1 MEFKIV
7 DIKGKELGKD
17 TLPDVSFDEKKANVD
32 HWLWTVANYQR
43 STRQQG
49 THSCKNRAAVRGG
62 GAKPYKQKGTGRAR
76 RGTNRTPLRVG
87 GGVIFG
93 PSPRSHSKDI
103 NKRFARRTI
112 NYVFNSRND
121 AVIVVDAPK
130 DACKTKEVQALIM
143 KTAVADAKR
152 ALFVIGDFDSP
163 LYWACRN
170 IKNSLIA
177 TPISL
182 DVNEL
187 LDADVVYVE
196 KEAFEVIKETFKS

>member
-7 DIKGKELGKD
+7 DINGKELGKD
-17 TLPDVSFDEKKANVD
+17 SLPEVKVDQEKANVD
-32 HWLWTVANYQR
+32 HWLWVVANYQR

-49 THSCKNRAAVRGG
+49 THSCKNRSAVRGG

-93 PSPRSHSKDI
+93 PSHRSHAKNI
-103 NKRFARRTI
+103 NKRFARKTI
-112 NYVFNSRND
+112 NYVLNSRKE
-121 AVIVVDAPK
+121 IVTVVESPK
-130 DACKTKEVQALIM
+130 ESCKTKDVQTLIN
-143 KTAVADAKR
+143 KTSSSDAKR
-152 ALFVIGDFDSP
+152 TLFVIGDFNSA

-170 IKNSLIA
+170 IKNSMIT
-177 TPISL
+177 TPIAL
-182 DVNEL
+182 GVNEL
-187 LDADVVYVE
+187 LDADAVYVE